1 MIVLEN
7 GSLLFTRRPAGP
19 LGEAPAAVH
28 RKAGR
33 PTDGWAAVH
42 AALASLDERIALAGH
57 RFQSC
62 GFTLQHRHF
71 QLEWM
76 PFGQMSWGRHLLS
89 KLRCLLLG
97 HHGRL
102 TLRVGRGS
110 GMATLPCDAAARH
123 AIERVRR
130 AAAGVRRRR
139 QEPEVRRQEAPGL
152 HCPDVERVFS
162 DRGRK
167 PLWHWLRWTRR
178 HGGAQACGRGRQAPT
193 ARRR

>member
-1 MIVLEN
+1 MIVLQN
-7 GSLLFTRRPAGP
+7 GSLLFTPRPAGA
-19 LGEAPAAVH
+19 LAEAPAVH
-28 RKAGR
+28 RNAGR

-42 AALASLDERIALAGH
+42 AGLASLDERIALAGH
-57 RFQSC
+57 RFHSC
-62 GFTLQHRHF
+62 RFTLQHLHF

-102 TLRVGRGS
+102 TLRVRRS
-110 GMATLPCDAAARH
+110 GMAAPCGDAAARQ
-123 AIERVRR
+123 AIEGVRR

-139 QEPEVRRQEAPGL
+139 QKPEVCRQGAPGL

-162 DRGRK
+162 DRVRK

-178 HGGAQACGRGRQAPT
+178 HG
-193 ARRR
+193 